1 MKRKLLTILLAGV
14 STLAFAQQKNHLSRC
29 IDDDGR
35 KLSIR
40 VNGTVNGES
49 IDYSRTFNVAGL
61 SKDER
66 AAITQK
72 VFDSLGL
79 SEVVAPKPPKPP
91 IAPEPARS
99 VRASTA
105 YAHVTEKESE
115 DVKQVLGTNSKPYK
129 KEVEFDKNSGEMHL
143 RYQFMRGGDEFIFEK
158 SVDVSAKSAKQRE
171 NIIKNF
177 EAEIGLPTAI
187 EEVAL

>member
-1 MKRKLLTILLAGV
+1 MKRKFLTILLAGV

-35 KLSIR
+35 KLSISI
-40 VNGTVNGES
+40 NGTINGES
-49 IDYSRTFNVAGL
+49 IDYSRTFDVAGL

-66 AAITQK
+66 NAITQK
-72 VFDSLGL
+72 VFNSLGIG
-79 SEVVAPKPPKPP
+79 EVSAPKPPRPAT
-91 IAPEPARS
+91 APES
-99 VRASTA
+99 VRSARASAA
-105 YAHVTEKESE
+105 YAHVARPENEE
-115 DVKQVLGTNSKPYK
+115 VKQVFGTNSQPYK
-129 KEVEFDKNSGEMHL
+129 KEVEFDKNAGEMHL

-158 SVDVSAKSAKQRE
+158 TVDVNAKSAKQRE

-187 EEVAL
+187 EEVAF